1 MKTLA
6 ATNVVAFNQETPTL
20 RVQMVYE
27 DAETGLRAK
36 RALESLA
43 GHLELDAD
51 FNIGLSRFD
60 LLREKAFRELAARE
74 AEGADILLLSAHGN
88 ETLPPGV
95 LAWLEEWLIRNAG
108 EPRALVVSLD
118 PDVAGSA
125 EANGILSALQTV
137 AEPAGV
143 DMFPHFGRTM
153 SSGWQTSAD
162 DIHYRVETRTALLDE
177 ALHRVELDSHRYWGI
192 NE

>member
-1 MKTLA
+1 MEPMMKRLA

-108 EPRALVVSLD
+108 RQRF
-118 PDVAGSA
+118 VAVRGK
-125 EANGILSALQTV
+125 QQ
-137 AEPAGV
+137 
-143 DMFPHFGRTM
+143 D
-153 SSGWQTSAD
+153 
-162 DIHYRVETRTALLDE
+162 
-177 ALHRVELDSHRYWGI
+177 
-192 NE
+192 